1 MFNTEEKFYVFE
13 VVVKVQATAIA
24 TAGTDSQN
32 LQILLTTL
40 YDDPNTMVGCQGQP
54 SIFQYWIL

>member
-24 TAGTDSQN
+24 TAGTDSQK

-54 SIFQYWIL
+54 SIFQY